1 MANWMEI
8 IMNTVY
14 LDDDADPVDIRYD
27 NVFKAVFTRNT
38 PESRTALARLVSAI
52 TGRNLT
58 VLSITANEPPV
69 DSLRD
74 RQIRFDIPCK
84 TTDEE
89 PVNIEMSLNPN
100 AFELVRLEFLAGK
113 LFTGQDIRGSGKSY
127 NDLKTAYQIAILA
140 KGRFCEDESL
150 VHSFEYYDPER
161 DVSLGGLSRII
172 TVELSKAAGSVEKS
186 VGEMT
191 LAELWAV
198 YFRYLTDRSK
208 RAKINEI
215 IAAEEGIAMASEVL
229 ITISKDEIEQ
239 ARLMSEYKYELDMQS
254 IRVEAKREE
263 RRENTA
269 EIARNAR
276 QLGIPVEQIARFTGL
291 SEQQINEL

>member
-1 MANWMEI
+1 V
-8 IMNTVY
+8 NTVY
-14 LDDDADPVDIRYD
+14 LDDTDDPIDICYD
-27 NVFKAVFTRNT
+27 NVFKAVFTRNI
-38 PESRTALARLVSAI
+38 PASRTALSRLVSAL
-52 TGRNLT
+52 TGRPLT

-69 DSLRD
+69 NSLRD

-84 TTDEE
+84 ATDGE

-113 LFTGQDIRGSGKSY
+113 LFTSQDIRGSDKSY

-161 DVSLGGLSRII
+161 GVALGGRSRII
-172 TVELSKAAGSVEKS
+172 TVELSKAARLVEKS
-186 VGEMT
+186 AGEMT
-191 LAELWAV
+191 AAELWAV

-208 RAKINEI
+208 RAKINEV
-215 IAAEEGIAMASEVL
+215 IAAAEGIAMASEVL

-239 ARLMSEYKYELDMQS
+239 ARLMSEYKYELDTQS
-254 IRVEAKREE
+254 IKVEAKREE
-263 RRENTA
+263 RRE
-269 EIARNAR
+269 IAQNAR
-276 QLGIPVEQIARFTGL
+276 QLGIPVEQIVRLTGL

>member
-1 MANWMEI
+1 
-8 IMNTVY
+8 
-14 LDDDADPVDIRYD
+14 VDGL
-27 NVFKAVFTRNT
+27 RN
-38 PESRTALARLVSAI
+38 
-52 TGRNLT
+52 
-58 VLSITANEPPV
+58 
-69 DSLRD
+69 

-84 TTDEE
+84 TTDGE
-89 PVNIEMSLNPN
+89 PVNIEMSLNPD

-113 LFTGQDIRGSGKSY
+113 LFTGQDIRGSDKSY
-127 NDLKTAYQIAILA
+127 KDLKAAYQIAILA

-161 DVSLGGLSRII
+161 GVSLEGRSRII
-172 TVELSKAAGSVEKS
+172 TVELSKARQVVEKPA
-186 VGEMT
+186 GEMT
-191 LAELWAV
+191 AAELWAV

-208 RAKINEI
+208 RAKINEV

-239 ARLMSEYKYELDMQS
+239 ARLMSEYKYELDTQS
-254 IRVEAKREE
+254 RLVEAKREE
-263 RRENTA
+263 RR

-276 QLGIPVEQIARFTGL
+276 QLGIPVEQIVRLTGL

>member
-1 MANWMEI
+1 
-8 IMNTVY
+8 MNIVRLNDT
-14 LDDDADPVDIRYD
+14 DDPVDIRYD

-38 PESRTALARLVSAI
+38 PKSRIALSRLVSAI
-52 TGRNLT
+52 TGRPLT

-84 TTDEE
+84 TTDGEA
-89 PVNIEMSLNPN
+89 VNIEMSLNPDT
-100 AFELVRLEFLAGK
+100 FELVRLEFLAGK
-113 LFTGQDIRGSGKSY
+113 LFTGQDIRGSDKTY

-140 KGRFCEDESL
+140 KGRFLEDESL
-150 VHSFEYYDPER
+150 VHSFEYYDPEQG
-161 DVSLGGLSRII
+161 VSLGGRSRII
-172 TVELSKAAGSVEKS
+172 VVELSKAAGSVEKP
-186 VGEMT
+186 VEEMT
-191 LAELWAV
+191 AAELWAV

-208 RAKINEI
+208 RVKINEI

-239 ARLMSEYKYELDMQS
+239 ARLMSEWKYEMDTQS
-254 IRVEAKREE
+254 RLVEAKREAKREE
-263 RRENTA
+263 RRE
-269 EIARNAR
+269 IARNLKA
-276 QLGIPVEQIARFTGL
+276 LGDPVEKITRVTGL